1 MDLPKKINPDSIKEA
16 VVEIKYQSTL
26 PFEVLIGIFF
36 NSLDESYTYINRPPQ
51 PPALFQGGLERPGQ
65 ELRIRMGN
73 QSIFYTDK
81 ISIQLFP
88 NSFVFTCL
96 EQYPGWEDYFSE
108 INQALSQLYKSGK
121 ISGWTRVGVRYIS
134 EYPDTELSECIK
146 FTYSFG
152 IPEVNSSTSAFRSEF
167 TFNEKKVVLNLS
179 NNVTLIKQNT
189 KTNQYEEVQ
198 TSIIDVDVIS
208 EKKEIDTFE
217 QLLKEIQENH
227 LIEKEVYFR
236 LLKDEFLK
244 SLKPE
249 Y

>member
-26 PFEVLIGIFF
+26 PFEVLVGIFF
-36 NSLDESYTYINRPPQ
+36 NSFDESYTYINRPPQ
-51 PPALFQGGLERPGQ
+51 PPTLFQGGLDSPGQ
-65 ELRIRMGN
+65 ELRIRMSN
-73 QSIFYTDK
+73 QSVFYNDK

-96 EQYPGWEDYFSE
+96 EEYPGWDDYFSE
-108 INQALSQLYKSGK
+108 INKALNQLNESRK
-121 ISGWTRVGVRYIS
+121 ITGWIRVGVRYIS
-134 EYPDTELSECIK
+134 EYPNTELSECIK

-167 TFNEKKVVLNLS
+167 FFNEKKVILNLS
-179 NNVTLIKQNT
+179 NKVTIIKQNT

-208 EKKEIDTFE
+208 DKKEIHTFE
-217 QLLKEIQENH
+217 QLLNEIKENH